1 MLSLV
6 YVSSAREL
14 FSDDDLKALLQQSR
28 DKNTRLGLTGMLLY
42 KDGNFMQ
49 LLEGS
54 GDAVMSLYSVIERDP
69 RHRGVLIVLRR
80 EIEARVFP
88 DWSMGFKNLDD
99 AGLADMPGYNSFMNE
114 PLTSAIFRA
123 DPARAQSLLEMFR
136 ARM

>member
-6 YVSSAREL
+6 YVSSAKEL
-14 FSDDDLKALLQQSR
+14 FSDDDLKTLLQKSR
-28 DKNTRLGLTGMLLY
+28 EKNHRLDLTGMLLY

-49 LLEGS
+49 LLEGPE
-54 GDAVMSLYSVIERDP
+54 DVVMSLYSVIERDA

-80 EIEARVFP
+80 EIQERVFP

-99 AGLADMPGYNSFMNE
+99 SSLTDLPGYSSFMNE
-114 PLTSAIFRA
+114 PLTSATFRA